1 MQTRSQA
8 MYFIGVDVSKESLD
22 VYIRPEDILLRFSNT
37 DKGIQSFVGLLKK
50 YKECLV
56 VFEATG
62 GYEKPLKMSLIKNG
76 VEHRVLNPTRVR
88 EFAKAC
94 GKLAKTD
101 SVDAQILSAFAE
113 KMEPFS
119 GHQPCEEEILLK
131 DLVHRRQQLIEEI
144 VREKNRLDKCF
155 QEVIKKNILSHLEQL
170 QQYMKEMDKLI
181 TELIRKVKTLNHKA
195 KIISSV
201 PGVGATTASVLLADL
216 PELGNLKNKQ
226 IASLAG
232 LAPMNKD
239 SGKTQGYRTIM
250 GGRLSVRCSLYMA
263 TLVAI
268 RHNTLIKIFYKRLR
282 EKGKPGKVA
291 LVACMRK
298 LVTILNQM
306 VMHDNLWQDN
316 KKI

>member
-1 MQTRSQA
+1 
-8 MYFIGVDVSKESLD
+8 MYFIGVDVSKDTLD
-22 VYIRPEDILLRFSNT
+22 IYIRPEDIFLTFSNT
-37 DKGIQSFVGLLKK
+37 DKGIQSFLGVLKK
-50 YKECLV
+50 YKDCLV

-62 GYEKPLKMSLIKNG
+62 GYEKPLKMSLIKNA
-76 VEHRVLNPTRVR
+76 VDHRVINPTRVR
-88 EFAKAC
+88 EFAKEC

-113 KMEPFS
+113 KMEHFS
-119 GHQPCEEEILLK
+119 AYQPSEEEILLK
-131 DLVHRRQQLIEEI
+131 DLVHRRQQIIEEI
-144 VREKNRLDKCF
+144 VREKNRLDKSF
-155 QEVIKKNILSHLEQL
+155 QEMIKDNILSHLKQL
-170 QQYMKEMDKLI
+170 QQYMKEIEKLI
-181 TELIRKVKTLNHKA
+181 SELIQKVKILNHKA

-201 PGVGATTASVLLADL
+201 PGVGVTTASVLLADL

-239 SGKTQGYRTIM
+239 SGKMQKYRTIM

-268 RHNTLIKIFYKRLR
+268 RHNTLIKSFYKRLR

-306 VMHDNLWQDN
+306 IMHNNFWQDN
-316 KKI
+316 KKIEA